1 MKKRIAFVVNT
12 LSGGGAEKT
21 VSNLSRGLAD
31 KYNIDII
38 VNDTQHLEYPY
49 RGHIV
54 SLNMPPDKGVMGAA
68 YQIQILIRRT
78 KVLRYLKKKKK
89 YTAVLSF
96 SEMCNVANVLS
107 GNKYGKTIVS
117 VRNSI
122 LKGKDSS
129 WMHKLISPVLLP
141 WCYRTSDKTVSC
153 SKGIADELREHYGL
167 MQEKSA
173 VVYNGVDLPLIRKKT
188 VEVLTE
194 EEKKD
199 WAGKQLI
206 VTVGRLTRQKGQIH
220 LIRAVMDLIG
230 RGISVHLL
238 ILGEG
243 ELRETLESEAEKLS
257 INDSVSFTGFVENPY
272 KYMANAAVVVMPS
285 LYEGMCNVIL
295 EALACGVPVISTD
308 HETGARE
315 ILAPKTD
322 YKKKVTDRIDEAAYG
337 ILVPVCGENSGRT
350 ERNLS
355 KEEMLM
361 ADAIEKILT
370 DDALAAH
377 YKTMASER
385 VEQMDIRSACEQW
398 SRLIE
403 E

>member
-129 WMHKLISPVLLP
+129 LL
-141 WCYRTSDKTVSC
+141 TV
-153 SKGIADELREHYGL
+153 K
-167 MQEKSA
+167 
-173 VVYNGVDLPLIRKKT
+173 
-188 VEVLTE
+188 
-194 EEKKD
+194 
-199 WAGKQLI
+199 
-206 VTVGRLTRQKGQIH
+206 
-220 LIRAVMDLIG
+220 
-230 RGISVHLL
+230 
-238 ILGEG
+238 
-243 ELRETLESEAEKLS
+243 
-257 INDSVSFTGFVENPY
+257 
-272 KYMANAAVVVMPS
+272 
-285 LYEGMCNVIL
+285 
-295 EALACGVPVISTD
+295 
-308 HETGARE
+308 
-315 ILAPKTD
+315 
-322 YKKKVTDRIDEAAYG
+322 
-337 ILVPVCGENSGRT
+337 
-350 ERNLS
+350 
-355 KEEMLM
+355 
-361 ADAIEKILT
+361 
-370 DDALAAH
+370 
-377 YKTMASER
+377 
-385 VEQMDIRSACEQW
+385 
-398 SRLIE
+398 
-403 E
+403 